1 MKKLESVQVIF
12 ENCEYTDIPASAVEA
27 LSYVIVTTHV
37 VHGTEKELIELDTVK
52 KVRLH
57 LNDGYKNINVENFSP
72 PTPFID
78 RINAYRDVAQLSL
91 KYDDGKFRT
100 LFIKWKG
107 EDENT
112 RQTVTINETGMIICL

>member
-12 ENCEYTDIPASAVEA
+12 ENCEHTEIPASVVEA
-27 LSYVIVTTHV
+27 LSYDIVTTRV
-37 VHGTEKELIELDTVK
+37 VHGQEKELIELDIVK

-57 LNDGYKNINVENFSP
+57 LNDGYKNINVENFLP
-72 PTPFID
+72 PTPFTD

-91 KYDDGKFRT
+91 KYDNGTSRT
-100 LFIKWKG
+100 LLIKWKG

-112 RQTVTINETGMIICL
+112 RQTVTINDTGMIICL